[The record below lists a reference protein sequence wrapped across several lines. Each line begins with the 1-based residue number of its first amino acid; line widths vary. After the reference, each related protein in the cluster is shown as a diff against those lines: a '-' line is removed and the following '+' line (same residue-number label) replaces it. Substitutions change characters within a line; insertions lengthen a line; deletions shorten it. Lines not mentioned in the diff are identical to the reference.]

1 MIFVTVGT
9 QLAFDRLIEAV
20 DVWAGNNPGET
31 VFAQIG
37 PGDYKPKNC
46 TFADFVPPDKAND
59 LIRNADLIISHAG
72 MGSILTAL
80 KYQKPI
86 LVLPR
91 KASLGEHR
99 NEHQLATAKWLGRK
113 PGVFVADEAND
124 IATILGSRSQ
134 LKSGD
139 GISEYAEPA
148 FTQRLSSFIDAA

>member
-20 DVWAGNNPGET
+20 DVWAGKHPGET

-37 PGDYKPKNC
+37 PGQYKPKNC

-59 LIRNADLIISHAG
+59 LIRTADLIISHAG

-99 NEHQLATAKWLGRK
+99 NEHQLATAKWLGQK
-113 PGVFVADEAND
+113 PGVFVADEADD
-124 IATILGSRSQ
+124 IASILSSRSQ

-139 GISEYAEPA
+139 GISEYAQPT
-148 FTQRLSSFIDAA
+148 FTDRLKNCIDLA